1 MEENILCILVHF
13 LKFENGNSN
22 RNVTCPNDT
31 YCTTWWKHMMKSSAA
46 GVTSSQLTDSLHSLM
61 ENVITDS
68 PCPGADGN
76 ELSRTHLWIDLET
89 ARKDV
94 HDFSPVPKA
103 QAENVTQGFS
113 PKSHFIYPVLSV
125 HLFCQSIQK
134 CHVSVSAFVCPCDV
148 ERQARYSRLT

>member
-76 ELSRTHLWIDLET
+76 ELSRTHLWIWRLQEKMCMISLLCLKHKQRT
-89 ARKDV
+89 SHR
-94 HDFSPVPKA
+94 DFPPNHTSFTP
-103 QAENVTQGFS
+103 
-113 PKSHFIYPVLSV
+113 
-125 HLFCQSIQK
+125 FCQYTFFVRAYK
-134 CHVSVSAFVCPCDV
+134 SAM
-148 ERQARYSRLT
+148 